1 MRISATF
8 VVAAGTV
15 AVGMAAFVAA
25 DILRPETR
33 TVTFETESRGI
44 GPLESINGVPFTR
57 AKGIAVV
64 TEPLAHVRLPLGRTL
79 LGKHLM
85 VRPRFHLDEGE
96 VFEVGV
102 KKTSFWLDYDR
113 LPLAHRI
120 LDHLLVRDDTTW
132 SALRSGARI
141 AYLNPRFQN
150 PWKTL
155 EDFEKSPPTDGPIGL
170 YGNAK
175 LECGSGQR
183 AAGSGTC
190 VTVPF
195 RVSETPD
202 AFRAIYAFYPEPN
215 DADSEWTENT
225 QRFDLA
231 RAYQNDDGSIDM
243 MFFTQRKDGGPIRL
257 LLDSLEFRIEPGWPN
272 PRDLLVLLR
281 RNLTRLVRRSA
292 VSQSDNSIY

>member
-15 AVGMAAFVAA
+15 AVGVAAFVVA

-33 TVTFETESRGI
+33 TVTFESEPRGI

-57 AKGIAVV
+57 AKGSAIV
-64 TEPLAHVRLPLGRTL
+64 TEPLAHVSLPFGRTL
-79 LGKHLM
+79 LGKHLII
-85 VRPRFHLDEGE
+85 RPRFHLDEGD

-113 LPLAHRI
+113 LPLEHKI
-120 LDHLLVRDDTTW
+120 LDNLLVRDDTTW

-141 AYLNPRFQN
+141 AYVNPRFQN

-170 YGNAK
+170 YGNAQFPAPNTQHPTP
-175 LECGSGQR
+175 ST
-183 AAGSGTC
+183 AS
-190 VTVPF
+190 F
-195 RVSETPD
+195 RVSDTPD
-202 AFRAIYAFYPEPN
+202 TFRAIYAFYPEP
-215 DADSEWTENT
+215 DHPDPEWADTE
-225 QRFDLA
+225 QRFNLTN
-231 RAYQNDDGSIDM
+231 AYQNDDGSIDV
-243 MFFTQRKDGGPIRL
+243 MFFAQRSGRGPIRVL
-257 LLDSLEFRIEPGWPN
+257 MDSIEFRIEPGWPR

-281 RNLTRLVRRSA
+281 RNLSRLVRRPA